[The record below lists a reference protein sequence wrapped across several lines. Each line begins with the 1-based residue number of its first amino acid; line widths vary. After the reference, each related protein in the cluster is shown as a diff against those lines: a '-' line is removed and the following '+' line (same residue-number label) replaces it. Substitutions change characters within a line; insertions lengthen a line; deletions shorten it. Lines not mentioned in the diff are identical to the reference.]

1 MSGKPQND
9 TRTISARLQ
18 NGPRTTPERFQNDPR
33 TTPEWLQNDFRTRS
47 GLEAEGWRPKAGG
60 WRLKAGGRWYAQAG
74 RRRLEA
80 GGWKLEQCGAV
91 RCGAVRCGAALC
103 GAVRCGCGAAAS
115 RRAWLIFCI
124 LRLHTSPV
132 VSENLLCRECQFLVI
147 KSRIPG
153 EEHNFSSAAFRPAT
167 AKQGYCS
174 T

>member
-1 MSGKPQND
+1 ML
-9 TRTISARLQ
+9 RLDAECW
-18 NGPRTTPERFQNDPR
+18 R
-33 TTPEWLQNDFRTRS
+33 
-47 GLEAEGWRPKAGG
+47 LEAEGWR
-60 WRLKAGGRWYAQAG
+60 
-74 RRRLEA
+74 LEA
-80 GGWKLEQCGAV
+80 EGWKLEQFGAV
-91 RCGAVRCGAALC
+91 RCGALRCAAVRCCAVWC
-103 GAVRCGCGAAAS
+103 GAVWCGAAAS